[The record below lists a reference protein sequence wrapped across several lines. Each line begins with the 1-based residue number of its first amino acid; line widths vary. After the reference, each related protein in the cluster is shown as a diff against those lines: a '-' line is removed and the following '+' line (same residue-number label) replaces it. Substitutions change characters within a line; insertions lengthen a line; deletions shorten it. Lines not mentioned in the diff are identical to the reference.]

1 MKNINTIE
9 DELDAIRI
17 ELYEATKGMTTAERN
32 EYFRQQV
39 QPVNEEFGIKPIAR
53 APQRSIKT
61 NPHNS
66 DL

>member
-1 MKNINTIE
+1 MKKNNTIE

-17 ELYEATKGMTTAERN
+17 EFYEAAKGMTTAERN
-32 EYFRQQV
+32 EYLRQQV
-39 QPVNEEFGIKPIAR
+39 KPVYEEFGLKPISR
-53 APQRSIKT
+53 TPQRSLKT

>member
-9 DELDAIRI
+9 DELNAIRI
-17 ELYEATKGMTTAERN
+17 EFYEVTKGMTIAERN
-32 EYFRQQV
+32 EYLRQQV
-39 QPVNEEFGIKPIAR
+39 KPVYEEFGLKPISR